1 MHISDNDASNQ
12 GQECAFE
19 IQNLDTILIR
29 FYGHVAIFELVA
41 GSLPLELYAVT
52 SATALYVTPLTGANS
67 TSIASARADV
77 SLLLVT

>member
-19 IQNLDTILIR
+19 IQNLYIIR
-29 FYGHVAIFELVA
+29 FYGQVAVFELVA

-67 TSIASARADV
+67 TSIESARADV
-77 SLLLVT
+77 SLLLAT